1 MKLPKNFRAGALA
14 LPAFAVLVAA
24 AGMPTPGRAG
34 EIKAYP
40 DHNLPGLP
48 YSAVVRAGDTI
59 YVSGVLGHVP
69 GKAELVPG
77 GVSAEARQSL
87 AYIKEYVELAGGSFE
102 NTVKCM
108 VLLADIEDFPKMNEA
123 YREYFPTNPPAR
135 STVIVPAL
143 PLGASVEIECNA
155 VLAD

>member
-1 MKLPKNFRAGALA
+1 MKVPNVSRPLTLSALA
-14 LPAFAVLVAA
+14 LLVSA
-24 AGMPTPGRAG
+24 AGMPNVGHADAIT
-34 EIKAYP
+34 AYP

-48 YSAVVRAGDTI
+48 YSAVVRAGNTI

-77 GVSAEARQSL
+77 GVGAEARQSL

-108 VLLADIEDFPKMNEA
+108 VLLASIEDFPKMNEA
-123 YREYFPTNPPAR
+123 YREYFPKNPPAR

-143 PLGASVEIECNA
+143 PLGAGVEIECNA
-155 VLAD
+155 IVVD